1 MLRKTFSWNRLLR
14 VVSWMIRWIVIVRKR
29 VKNQYTTTSFK
40 ALAVTELKK
49 VESIIMKTYQYQEFK
64 ELRILIGQENRL

>member
-1 MLRKTFSWNRLLR
+1 
-14 VVSWMIRWIVIVRKR
+14 MIRWIAIVRKR

-40 ALAVTELKK
+40 VLAVTELKK

-64 ELRILIGQENRL
+64 